1 MKKTIIAIVL
11 LTVFCFCFTACKSGD
26 YKTAT
31 ELLAA
36 KDYASAAAIFET
48 LGDYKDSTDK
58 LSECTEMISA
68 IEKFNA
74 ALQAL
79 TEKNDVLNSEI
90 DAANELVR
98 SDDKALDESLRTTLE
113 TAISTAKAA
122 IVTAPEQ
129 PVTATATDAAADEI
143 AAVDYSGITEQL
155 KEKKDAMEKSMKQY
169 ALVNAPSEAYVIQ
182 CLQKVD
188 GVIDISAA
196 TEDNDPNGHLHKAGG
211 YSAAVYFSHKNVDQS
226 KVYGDTIVEKG
237 TSCGGQVEV
246 YQTEADAEKRNEYL
260 TGFDGTLFDSG
271 SHTVIGTVIVRTSDQ
286 LTATQQKELEANVI
300 AALTALE

>member
-11 LTVFCFCFTACKSGD
+11 LTIFCFCFTACKSGD
-26 YKTAT
+26 YKTAA

-36 KDYASAAAIFET
+36 KDYAGAAAIFET
-48 LGDYKDSTDK
+48 LGEYKDSAER
-58 LSECTEMISA
+58 LSECTEMLNA

-79 TEKNDVLNSEI
+79 TEKNDALNGAI
-90 DAANELVR
+90 DAANELVQ
-98 SDDKALDESLRTTLE
+98 SEEKAMDESLRSTLE
-113 TAISTAKAA
+113 TAVSNAKAA

-129 PVTATATDAAADEI
+129 PDTATATDAAAEKL
-143 AAVDYSGITEQL
+143 AAVDYSDETAQL
-155 KEKKDAMEKSMKQY
+155 DEKKDALEKSMKQY

-211 YSAAVYFSHKNVDQS
+211 YSAAVFFSHKNVDQS

-246 YQTEADAEKRNEYL
+246 YLTEADAEKRNEYL
-260 TGFDGTLFDSG
+260 AGFDGTLFDSG